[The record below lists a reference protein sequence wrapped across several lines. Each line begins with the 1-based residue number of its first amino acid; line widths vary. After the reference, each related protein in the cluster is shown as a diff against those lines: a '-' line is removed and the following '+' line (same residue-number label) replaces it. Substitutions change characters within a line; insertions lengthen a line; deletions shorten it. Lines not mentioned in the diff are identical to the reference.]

1 MYIIIVYLFLFEFLF
16 SKIGNRIIN
25 LIKIDHL
32 LRKVSGKKNVKQSS
46 TNMEIMRLEKE
57 VWELNKPSTFTE
69 YVKKNR
75 QLSKLKKELQEH
87 DDEDKNNA
95 KSHAN
100 IIGKITDVSLH
111 FFNIIH
117 ILLNSV
123 KIIPMHIK
131 QILFFIVLTIFI
143 DESKYSVYVDP
154 RLYSPFCQGFSG
166 RFKTQFLNKV
176 MSYGIALTIYDF
188 GKYLMKLTYL
198 NIKLNIENN
207 YTRGDINNN
216 KNK

>member
-16 SKIGNRIIN
+16 SKIGNRIVS
-25 LIKIDHL
+25 LVKIDHL
-32 LRKVSGKKNVKQSS
+32 LRKVSGKKNVCQNS

-75 QLSKLKKELQEH
+75 QLSKLKKKLQEQ
-87 DDEDKNNA
+87 DDEDKNNS

-111 FFNIIH
+111 FFNLIH
-117 ILLNSV
+117 ILVNSV
-123 KIIPMHIK
+123 KLIPIHIK

-154 RLYSPFCQGFSG
+154 RLYSPFCQGCPG
-166 RFKTQFLNKV
+166 RFKTLFLNKV

-188 GKYLMKLTYL
+188 GKYLIKLTYL

-207 YTRGDINNN
+207 YTSGDINNN